1 MMAAKLRSISDTG
14 FADIENTQQL
24 TLMSQQSL
32 ARIFLKVSLS
42 LHPTGMQDDKYIDVF
57 CICHPEDTTF
67 SSANQCYQLEYHS
80 ASKIIGF
87 DRHHSTHPIRPS
99 SSSTFWTVRSGRTVT
114 TISSVNQT
122 RQLWHLHNN
131 IHGPFDF
138 ASVNGRRTE
147 TVLHRRIGS
156 KYYKFQYLFSEYVP
170 SLELPTRTS
179 TLNIISVLS
188 MYFDTAWTIGLQNI
202 THHSCVACGG
212 IMFCPGLSTPS
223 LYRLSDI
230 KHTPQKQSQDCSV
243 RLIVSTP
250 PFFYKKEK
258 RKFE

>member
-1 MMAAKLRSISDTG
+1 M
-14 FADIENTQQL
+14 
-24 TLMSQQSL
+24 
-32 ARIFLKVSLS
+32 
-42 LHPTGMQDDKYIDVF
+42 
-57 CICHPEDTTF
+57 
-67 SSANQCYQLEYHS
+67 
-80 ASKIIGF
+80 
-87 DRHHSTHPIRPS
+87 
-99 SSSTFWTVRSGRTVT
+99 
-114 TISSVNQT
+114 NQT

-202 THHSCVACGG
+202 TYHSCVACGG

-230 KHTPQKQSQDCSV
+230 KHTPQNKAKIALSDYLANNNYPQ
-243 RLIVSTP
+243 
-250 PFFYKKEK
+250 FFLK
-258 RKFE
+258 RKKNFESITVTLGHFNWISSKSNPGVKYSFLWRDTCIKREELSLHDSIIATA